1 MKKKTVKLPSIF
13 RKPVSLKAWE
23 KKYLGKIYL
32 KDDLEFLKRIAVTEG
47 DTVQINAELVEKKD
61 IARLKDLG
69 KVIKANRK
77 AVSFI
82 LLIIIVLIAAAAAV
96 FTLFFKNPLIE
107 RFIENSL
114 GSVFETEADISGVD
128 LNILN
133 GEFRADSLVIA
144 NPDNTMMNLAE
155 IRGISASVDIAGLLK
170 GRVLI
175 TEMGFSELLRNTPRD
190 SAAVIPQSD
199 SAPAD
204 SADADGSS
212 GEGAFSEG
220 GEGIAGSIKDAGS
233 NIISKMSAGFQAVSG
248 EIDAEAILDEQL
260 DKLASIQAAGTAAD
274 EIKSDIEK
282 WKDSADEWG
291 SKLDE
296 WSPKVKYLTSINKNS
311 FSTAAKATESLKE
324 LNTIYNKSV
333 SDYKEIETLTAEA
346 GRQISELKEMSDSLI
361 ASVQDDYSYVESL
374 IQLPKDQGLDWIS
387 SLIEDSLGLPISSYL
402 EKINTGLE
410 YYRRFKAITDR
421 EREEK
426 PQRRNPRRLA
436 DPDADQPFFRLVSA
450 YAAGVEDDFYYNA
463 VLSNIS
469 SGDGKTQEVPTLELG
484 WEMQNGAETL
494 VRLSTEDM
502 AFSTDRLALS
512 SPIDLTGIGISSIS
526 GNAAVLSS
534 AVYSGGNYSG
544 SISLDSE
551 DLAFKPVDEN
561 NIAYKLLLSSLDKVR
576 PFAVEGGFSYSE
588 AGGLDLSLTTGMDDV
603 LGDTLKDLLDEGAGE
618 AVTLLREELDK
629 RLKAPLAEVDKYR
642 AEIESYVS
650 QLEDIKK
657 DIGSYRQLADTKIK
671 ETEAQIKKIAE
682 EKAKAEAQ
690 KQLDAAKDAATDAVK
705 QGVGNL
711 LNF

>member
-1 MKKKTVKLPSIF
+1 MNKKPVKLPSIF
-13 RKPVSLKAWE
+13 RKPVPSKAWE

-47 DTVQINAELVEKKD
+47 ETVRVNPELVEKKD

-82 LLIIIVLIAAAAAV
+82 LLIIIVLIAAAAVV

-107 RFIENSL
+107 RFVENSL
-114 GSVFETEADISGVD
+114 SSVFETETDISGVN

-133 GEFRADSLVIA
+133 GELSADSLVIA
-144 NPDNTMMNLAE
+144 NPDNAMMNLAE
-155 IRGISASVDIAGLLK
+155 IRGISASADIAGLLK

-190 SAAVIPQSD
+190 SAAVIPQTD

-204 SADADGSS
+204 SADAESSS
-212 GEGAFSEG
+212 GEG

-233 NIISKMSAGFQAVSG
+233 DIISKMSAGFQAVSG

-260 DKLASIQAAGTAAD
+260 DRLASIQAAGTAAD
-274 EIKSDIEK
+274 EIKGDIEK

-291 SKLDE
+291 SKLEE

-311 FSTAAKATESLKE
+311 FSTVAKATESLKE

-387 SLIEDSLGLPISSYL
+387 SLVEDSLGLPIRSYL

-421 EREEK
+421 EREER

-450 YAAGVEDDFYYNA
+450 YAAGIEDDFNYNA

-469 SGDGKTQEVPTLELG
+469 SGDGQTQEVPTLELG

-494 VRLSTEDM
+494 IRLSTEDM
-502 AFSTDRLALS
+502 AFSTDGLSIS
-512 SPIDLTGIGISSIS
+512 SPIDLTDIGISSVS
-526 GNAAVLSS
+526 GNAAVASS
-534 AVYSGGNYSG
+534 AVYSGGSYSG
-544 SISLDSE
+544 NISINSE

-561 NIAYKLLLSSLDKVR
+561 NIGYRLLLSSLDKVR
-576 PFAVEGGFSYSE
+576 PFAVQGGFSYSG
-588 AGGLDLSLTTGMDDV
+588 AGGLDLSLKTSMDDV
-603 LGDTLKDLLDEGAGE
+603 LGDTVKELLDEGADE
-618 AVTLLREELDK
+618 AVSLLREELDK
-629 RLKAPLAEVDKYR
+629 RLKEPLAEVDRYR
-642 AEIESYVS
+642 TEIESYVS

-690 KQLDAAKDAATDAVK
+690 KQLDAAKDAVK